1 MRRINTLLSEASL
14 SEVYHLGTKL
24 IDYYIRRTTENKLK
38 TKFDFDPIVHLSDE
52 EIEYATKRQEAFLE
66 KSEPIAENHLNPNNP
81 IKHILI
87 IYQGKVVHGFF
98 DIVNEEQAI
107 IAAQDYVLEKLH
119 AGEIRYIYAKDCI
132 SIGSSYE
139 CSIAI

>member
-24 IDYYIRRTTENKLK
+24 IDYFIRRTTEDVLK
-38 TKFDFDPIVHLSDE
+38 TDFDPVVQLSDE
-52 EIEYATKRQEAFLE
+52 EIEHSIDE
-66 KSEPIAENHLNPNNP
+66 SHLNPKYP

-107 IAAQDYVLEKLH
+107 TAAQDYILEKLH